1 MGKIR
6 LQRVAQQMKQ
16 IVSNVITLELKDPR
30 CGFITIV
37 SVKVAPDLK
46 TARVNYSVFGSDAQK
61 RSVRRALESARGYVQ
76 ARVAQE
82 TKLKYTPVITFHF
95 DESVE
100 RDIDF
105 SKRIAELVE
114 ADRRTAAARA
124 IRAKIAAG
132 SIPDD
137 VVNAVSREA
146 ASGQFVEHVAAL
158 LLRLMSV
165 NTAARAELEE
175 VAAAELECLQ
185 IIEADFRQAWGD
197 DVRAEYL
204 AIDPDIGEDEAYRP
218 PEYTAAPG
226 RPPLAA
232 EEAYKDRANLMIV
245 LTRGDLGEPERPEA
259 AELLKP
265 MRLLFNTHID
275 TRPPHRHPSREG
287 GGVAGAGAADAK
299 GQAAM
304 ILAAGRLLKHLRDQL
319 GVRVCEDLCAQ
330 FVIDK
335 ESGGNGSLCIG
346 LQDPFAC
353 DGIVVCTPTG
363 LTLSAPGRQ
372 PDSALA
378 VYAAESLR
386 RVIPDGP
393 AGARPCEPE
402 GDAAVLAGLFPGRD
416 IVAFG
421 PGEPSAD
428 RISLHQIAAGAKILV
443 FLVLESAGFMT

>member
-1 MGKIR
+1 MGQIR

-16 IVSNVITLELKDPR
+16 IVSNVITRDLKDPR
-30 CGFITIV
+30 CGFITII
-37 SVKVAPDLK
+37 SVKVTPDLK

-76 ARVAQE
+76 SRVAQQIA
-82 TKLKYTPVITFHF
+82 LKYTPVITFHL
-95 DESVE
+95 DESIE
-100 RDIDF
+100 REIDF
-105 SKRIAELVE
+105 SRRIDEVVE

-137 VVNAVSREA
+137 VVGAVSREVE
-146 ASGQFVEHVAAL
+146 SEEFVEHVAAL

-165 NTAARAELEE
+165 NTAARADVDEA
-175 VAAAELECLQ
+175 AAAERECLQ
-185 IIEADFRQAWGD
+185 IIEADLKQAWGD

-204 AIDPDIGEDEAYRP
+204 AIDPDIEEDEAYRP

-232 EEAYKDRANLMIV
+232 EEAYRDRANLMVV
-245 LTRGDLGEPERPEA
+245 LTRGDLGEPARPEA
-259 AELLKP
+259 DELLKP
-265 MRLLFNTHID
+265 MRLVFNTHID
-275 TRPPHRHPSREG
+275 TRPPHRPPSREG
-287 GGVAGAGAADAK
+287 DVVAGAAGAK
-299 GQAAM
+299 GQAVM
-304 ILAAGRLLKHLRDQL
+304 ILAACRLLKRLRDQL

-363 LTLSAPGRQ
+363 LTVCAAGREPG
-372 PDSALA
+372 SALA

-386 RVIPDGP
+386 RVSPAGP
-393 AGARPCEPE
+393 AGPRPCEPE

-416 IVAFG
+416 IVTFG

-428 RISLHQIAAGAKILV
+428 RISLHQIAAGAKMLA
-443 FLVLESAGFMT
+443 FLVLESAGFMI

>member
-1 MGKIR
+1 MGQIR

-16 IVSNVITLELKDPR
+16 IVSNVITRELKDPR

-37 SVKVAPDLK
+37 SVKVTPDLK

-76 ARVAQE
+76 TRVAQQIA
-82 TKLKYTPVITFHF
+82 LKYTPVITFHF

-100 RDIDF
+100 REIDL
-105 SKRIAELVE
+105 SKRIDEVVE
-114 ADRRTAAARA
+114 ADRRTAAARE

-137 VVNAVSREA
+137 VVGAVSREA
-146 ASGQFVEHVAAL
+146 ESEEFVEHAAGL

-165 NTAARAELEE
+165 NTAARADVDEA
-175 VAAAELECLQ
+175 AAAELECLQ

-204 AIDPDIGEDEAYRP
+204 AIDPDIEEDEAYRP

-232 EEAYKDRANLMIV
+232 EEAYRGRANLMVV
-245 LTRGDLGEPERPEA
+245 LTRGDLGEPARPEA
-259 AELLKP
+259 GELLKP
-265 MRLLFNTHID
+265 MRLMFNTHID
-275 TRPPHRHPSREG
+275 TPPPHRPPSREG
-287 GGVAGAGAADAK
+287 DAVAGAGAAGAK
-299 GQAAM
+299 GQAVM
-304 ILAAGRLLKHLRDQL
+304 ILAACRLLKHLRGQL

-335 ESGGNGSLCIG
+335 ESGGNGSLCIA

-363 LTLSAPGRQ
+363 LTVCTAGRE

-386 RVIPDGP
+386 RVSPAGP
-393 AGARPCEPE
+393 AAPRPCEPE
-402 GDAAVLAGLFPGRD
+402 GDAAVLADIFPARD
-416 IVAFG
+416 IVTFG
-421 PGEPSAD
+421 PGEPSAG
-428 RISLHQIAAGAKILV
+428 RISLHQIAAGAKMLA
-443 FLVLESAGFMT
+443 FLVLESAGFMI